1 MGDEA
6 AEPETGPPP
15 GGGRFATAREFI
27 ALVRDTALTLA
38 LLVCL
43 FHPASIRWFLTESH
57 LDELSA
63 FGVSIKA
70 DEAEDQVNSARGR
83 LSAELAKEAKAQPNA
98 PPAEAS
104 RRPLDAVL
112 SRALKVAERV
122 APETVPNA
130 GWVYLGHADGAMTR
144 WADAEP
150 VTTNASLPLKPAT
163 EVTVS
168 DEVYVRDVGS
178 KPPYSAAPV
187 TGIARVGD
195 RLEIVAVDG
204 AEDGHGGRY
213 VWAKVALR
221 KR

>member
-1 MGDEA
+1 MGDETA
-6 AEPETGPPP
+6 GPESSPTRT
-15 GGGRFATAREFI
+15 GGRFATARDFV
-27 ALVRDTALTLA
+27 ALVRDAALTLA

-43 FHPASIRWFLTESH
+43 CHPSSIRWFLSESH

-83 LSAELAKEAKAQPNA
+83 LSAALAKAALAEPNA
-98 PPAEAS
+98 APAEAG

-112 SRALKVAERV
+112 SRALKLAERV
-122 APETVPNA
+122 APDVIPSA
-130 GWVYLGHADGAMTR
+130 GWVYLGHADAALTH
-144 WADAEP
+144 WVEAEP
-150 VTTNASLPLKPAT
+150 VTTNATLPLKSGT
-163 EVTVS
+163 EITVS
-168 DEVYVRDVGS
+168 DEVYVRDVAS
-178 KPPYSAAPV
+178 KPPYAAAPV

-195 RLEIVAVDG
+195 RLEIVAVDR
-204 AEDGHGGRY
+204 AEDGKDGSY